1 MGISIV
7 KRVSSIVVGASV
19 AAIGLE
25 AFLVPNSLIDGGV
38 VGISIVSAKLLGL
51 PLGLFLFI
59 LNLPFIYLG
68 YKKLGKRF
76 AFSSLFG
83 VIMLSVMT
91 VVLHSIP
98 AATSDL
104 ILAAIFGG
112 AIVGVGVGIVI
123 RYGGTLDGAE
133 IIAILIDRKT
143 PFTVGEAVMFMNLF
157 IIGSAGLVFGWDRA
171 MYSLVA
177 YFVAFKLIDITVE
190 GLDESKSAWIV
201 TDEFEK
207 VGQAIKDGLGR
218 KVTYVNAHNSPNDAS
233 KGIIMSVITRI
244 EEQQL
249 KTIVQE
255 CDPKAFVVINT
266 AHEVMGRNFVIR
278 PKKQK
283 NPFKSPALP

>member
-7 KRVSSIVVGASV
+7 KRVSSIVIGATV
-19 AAIGLE
+19 AAVGLE

-38 VGISIVSAKLLGL
+38 VGISIISAKLFGL
-51 PLGLFLFI
+51 PLGFFLFV

-83 VIMLSVMT
+83 VLMLSVMT
-91 VVLHSIP
+91 VLLHNIP
-98 AATSDL
+98 SATSDL

-157 IIGSAGLVFGWDRA
+157 IIGSAGLIYGWDKA

-177 YFVAFKLIDITVE
+177 YFVAFKVIDITVE

-201 TDEFEK
+201 TDEYEK
-207 VGQAIKDGLGR
+207 VGQAIKEGLGR
-218 KVTYVNAHNSPNDAS
+218 KVTYVNTHNTPNDAS

-249 KTIVQE
+249 KAIVQE
-255 CDPKAFVVINT
+255 CDPRAFVVINN
-266 AHEVMGRNFVIR
+266 AHEVMGRNFVVR
-278 PKKQK
+278 PKKIK
-283 NPFKSPALP
+283 NPLELISPR